1 MIQLAFS
8 LFDTYLLLYW
18 RQKKV
23 IGAPPSEGPAFH
35 FSLKRVKESEIKSF
49 DKSES

>member
-8 LFDTYLLLYW
+8 LFGTYLLLYW

-35 FSLKRVKESEIKSF
+35 FSLNKIKESEIKSEK
-49 DKSES
+49 KSES